1 LRSASADDTNPSW
14 QQGDINNHL
23 QPVEIETIQTLYRYP
38 EEVNK
43 ACNESSP
50 AVICQYAI
58 DLARTFNRFYNE
70 CHIMRETDPI
80 VKNTRL
86 KLAYHT
92 AHTLKHALGLLGI
105 EVVER
110 M

>member
-1 LRSASADDTNPSW
+1 LRSAEGLDW
-14 QQGDINNHL
+14 QSTDINTHL
-23 QPVEIETIQTLYRYP
+23 LPIEVETIQTLYRYP
-38 EEVNK
+38 DEVNK
-43 ACNESSP
+43 ACSDSSP
-50 AVICQYAI
+50 AVIAQYCI

-86 KLAYHT
+86 KLAHFT
-92 AHTLKHALGLLGI
+92 AHTLKHGLNLLGI
-105 EVVER
+105 QVVER